1 MNVRTAT
8 TLNNRTKN
16 AIKLLLSSGEHNTP
30 KEVLCPTILY
40 YNFNLLCLYHKKN
53 LIKHIS
59 RQYFHRIFET
69 TQFMLKKVFFVI
81 IFCYSHTVKAQ
92 QARIDS
98 LTKVL
103 EQTGDKNQKGSLLI
117 IRSQSNAPLSVD
129 KARSD
134 AQQALSYFQETG
146 NVEGQVDA
154 YLQFSG
160 LYSRQAKYKLALDI
174 DSLAFNLSKNQQY
187 PKGMATALSNMGRNL
202 LQLGDIKL
210 AKNALLES
218 EKLFQQAGLERENAE
233 IKNRLGVLYR
243 RLGDFK
249 LSIRYFDEALVIAN
263 KFKLINS
270 LANIYMNKANTL
282 NECASYDESI
292 KNHLE
297 SIRLKE
303 KMNDLRGLATSYNN
317 LGNVYTYIGQYQEA
331 LNYYQQ
337 TRVIHERL
345 KPLNKTSLALS
356 YDNIATSFI
365 ALKNY
370 DSVEIFFSKAI
381 QLFTE
386 TSDRSGLAFS
396 HHNFGRYFLEIK
408 KYTES
413 LSYLE
418 KALEYREGSLLMN
431 DEASTRN
438 LIGVVLGKLNRH
450 KEAEQYLLKALALA
464 KNRSNGLQKEIYQS
478 LATHYNKIGDFEK
491 ASEYQSKYFIAKDS
505 LLFASEAM
513 NMVKERSNYELEKK
527 EIALQLSAKEKQLD
541 KLKINDRNKTIGL
554 LAAGVLLLILIIG
567 MGAYNL
573 RRNQKTNQQLIT
585 KNEKIE
591 TLIKELHHR
600 VKNNLQVVSG
610 LLALQSNRLENES
623 AKEAMDAGR
632 SRVDAMALIH
642 QKLYMNESLASVNIE
657 MYINNLA
664 SSLALSYGFPE
675 TTIKTK
681 VVLKQKEIDVDIA
694 IPIGLVINELVT
706 NSFKHAF
713 SEVEHALIN
722 ISLVDVERGS
732 YQLEIADNGIG
743 DVRIVDNHE
752 SFGMKLVSTLVEQLK
767 GTITKVNDSG
777 TSYKIAINPSA

>member
-1 MNVRTAT
+1 
-8 TLNNRTKN
+8 
-16 AIKLLLSSGEHNTP
+16 
-30 KEVLCPTILY
+30 
-40 YNFNLLCLYHKKN
+40 
-53 LIKHIS
+53 
-59 RQYFHRIFET
+59 
-69 TQFMLKKVFFVI
+69 MLKKVFIAI
-81 IFCYSHTVKAQ
+81 IFCYSHTVMAQ

-103 EQTGDKNQKGSLLI
+103 EQTEDKNQKGRLLI
-117 IRSQSNAPLSVD
+117 FRSQSTTPFSID
-129 KARSD
+129 KARAD
-134 AQQALSYFQETG
+134 AQQALSYFQQTG
-146 NVEGQVDA
+146 NVEGQIDA

-160 LYSRQAKYKLALDI
+160 LYSREAKYKLALDI
-174 DSLAFNLSKNQQY
+174 DSIAFNLSKQQQY

-202 LQLGDIKL
+202 QQLGDIKL

-218 EKLFQQAGLERENAE
+218 DMLFQKAGLERENAE
-233 IKNRLGVLYR
+233 IKNRLGILYR
-243 RLGDFK
+243 RMGDFK
-249 LSIRYFDEALVIAN
+249 LSIQYFDDALAIAN
-263 KFKLINS
+263 KFKLIS
-270 LANIYMNKANTL
+270 TLANIYMNKANTL
-282 NECASYDESI
+282 NESAVYDEAI

-303 KMNDLRGLATSYNN
+303 KMNDLRGLAISYNN

-337 TRVIHERL
+337 TRAIHERL
-345 KPLNKTSLALS
+345 KPLNKTSLALA
-356 YDNIATSFI
+356 YDNLASGFI

-386 TSDRSGLAFS
+386 TGERPGLAFS
-396 HHNFGRYFLEIK
+396 YHNLGRYFLDIK
-408 KYTES
+408 KYDES

-418 KALEYREGSLLMN
+418 KALKIREGSLLMN

-438 LIGVVLGKLNRH
+438 LIGVVFGKLNRH

-464 KNRSNGLQKEIYQS
+464 KNRSPALQKEIYQS
-478 LATHYNKIGDFEK
+478 LATHYNNIGDFEK

-505 LLFASEAM
+505 LLFASEVM
-513 NMVKERSNYELEKK
+513 NMLKERSNFELAKK
-527 EIALQLSAKEKQLD
+527 ETALQLSAKEKQLD
-541 KLKINDRNKTIGL
+541 KLEINNRNKTIGL
-554 LAAGVLLLILIIG
+554 LAAGVLLLSLIIG
-567 MGAYNL
+567 MGIYNL
-573 RRNQKTNQQLIT
+573 RRNQKTNQQLLI

-642 QKLYMNESLASVNIE
+642 QKLYMNDDLASVNIE
-657 MYINNLA
+657 SYIHNLA

-675 TTIKTK
+675 STVKTIVGIQK
-681 VVLKQKEIDVDIA
+681 KEIDVDLA
-694 IPIGLVINELVT
+694 ISMGLVINELVT

-713 SEVEHALIN
+713 SEVEAALIN
-722 ISLVDVERGS
+722 ITLIDTEKGN
-732 YQLEIADNGIG
+732 YQLEIADNGSG
-743 DVRIVDNHE
+743 NHLLMNNHE
-752 SFGMKLVSTLVEQLK
+752 SFGMKLVHTLVEQLN
-767 GTITKVNDSG
+767 GTINKVSGAG
-777 TSYKIAINPSA
+777 TSYRISINHTA